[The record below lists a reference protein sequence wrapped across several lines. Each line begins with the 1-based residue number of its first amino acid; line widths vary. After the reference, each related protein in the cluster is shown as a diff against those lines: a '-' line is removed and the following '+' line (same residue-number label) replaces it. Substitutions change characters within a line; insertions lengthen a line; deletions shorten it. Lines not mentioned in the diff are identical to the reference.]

1 MKSLHEEPDHVVIRF
16 KDDYHAT
23 LRLVTDKRTGVVQ
36 ERDEFFTAG
45 EPYEVAVFDDH
56 GQYVNLTFPDGSEL
70 HRLKKKLI
78 EVEGIDLDEVDDV
91 NEADETDETDKAE
104 ADDDEEQAEE
114 ED

>member
-1 MKSLHEEPDHVVIRF
+1 MKSLHDEPDQVVIRF

-23 LRLVTDKRTGVVQ
+23 LILVTDKRTGIVQ

-70 HRLKKKLI
+70 HRLKKKLF
-78 EVEGIDLDEVDDV
+78 EVEGLDLDDFE
-91 NEADETDETDKAE
+91 EADEANETDE
-104 ADDDEEQAEE
+104 ADEQAD

>member
-1 MKSLHEEPDHVVIRF
+1 MKSLYEEPDRVVIRF

-23 LRLVTDKRTGVVQ
+23 LILVTDKRTGIVQ

-70 HRLKKKLI
+70 HRLKKKLF
-78 EVEGIDLDEVDDV
+78 EVEGLDLDDFE
-91 NEADETDETDKAE
+91 EADEANETDE
-104 ADDDEEQAEE
+104 ADEQAD

>member
-1 MKSLHEEPDHVVIRF
+1 MKSLHDEPDQVVIRF

-23 LRLVTDKRTGVVQ
+23 LILVTDKRTGIVQ

-70 HRLKKKLI
+70 HRLKKKLF
-78 EVEGIDLDEVDDV
+78 EVEGLDLDDFE
-91 NEADETDETDKAE
+91 EADETDEAE
-104 ADDDEEQAEE
+104 ADKADEQAEE
-114 ED
+114 D

>member
-1 MKSLHEEPDHVVIRF
+1 MKSLHDEPGPVVIRF

-23 LRLVTDKRTGVVQ
+23 LIQAMDKRSGIVQ

-56 GQYVNLTFPDGSEL
+56 GQYVDLTLPDGSEL
-70 HRLKKKLI
+70 HRLKRSLI
-78 EVEGIDLDEVDDV
+78 EVEETDGDDTHDVDEAVA
-91 NEADETDETDKAE
+91 NEADEP
-104 ADDDEEQAEE
+104 E